1 MKDYYDIYYLVNKFD
16 FDGKVLTEVLRKTI
30 ENCGQTFM
38 IEQLEQVLNFEDDS
52 TMQKKL
58 KALCRI
64 IDTQVD
70 DFSMVLK
77 IIKVFFVNFL

>member
-38 IEQLEQVLNFEDDS
+38 IE
-52 TMQKKL
+52 
-58 KALCRI
+58 
-64 IDTQVD
+64 
-70 DFSMVLK
+70 
-77 IIKVFFVNFL
+77 